1 MLYTNPENDH
11 TTVHVRSIYKV
22 EEGAEGAEGA
32 EADGEDIS
40 KPGAKFVI

>member
-1 MLYTNPENDH
+1 MLYTNPENYH
-11 TTVHVRSIYKV
+11 TTMHVRGIYKA
-22 EEGAEGAEGA
+22 EEGAEGA